1 MEIGSI
7 ERAEEAA
14 WPGKRAVT
22 IYVQGCNLRCS
33 YCGYSSLLGSCESK
47 AVHDWAYAVKF
58 LKNRLDRL
66 DGVIFSGGEPTLQE
80 DLPACLEEIREM
92 GLEVKV
98 ETNGTMP
105 DVLRDLLGANLI
117 DFISMDVKAP
127 LPNYRSI
134 VGSRVDVEQI
144 RNSIWLIKQSG
155 IAHEFRTT
163 VVPGLHT
170 TRELKAISE
179 MIHGADR
186 YVVQDFISQNPLR
199 HELRGRPAFPHKPLE
214 DIRKYVERRVKVYEI
229 QHSEHAR
236 QMPVAR
242 RRRNK
247 PAVL

>member
-1 MEIGSI
+1 
-7 ERAEEAA
+7 
-14 WPGKRAVT
+14 
-22 IYVQGCNLRCS
+22 
-33 YCGYSSLLGSCESK
+33 
-47 AVHDWAYAVKF
+47 
-58 LKNRLDRL
+58 
-66 DGVIFSGGEPTLQE
+66 
-80 DLPACLEEIREM
+80 
-92 GLEVKV
+92 
-98 ETNGTMP
+98 
-105 DVLRDLLGANLI
+105 
-117 DFISMDVKAP
+117 MDVKAP

-134 VGSRVDVEQI
+134 VGSRVDVEHI

-155 IAHEFRTT
+155 IAHEFKTT

-199 HELRGRPAFPHKPLE
+199 NELRGRPAFPHKPLE

-242 RRRNK
+242 RRRTK